1 MTTHVR
7 VCVECGEEYQP
18 VVTRCAD
25 CGGELEDRQLDDRG
39 NPIVDEDAAEDDGG
53 PASPEPAAA
62 RRVIF
67 VTPKAAE
74 LVPLADALREA
85 GLEYHLAEQPPQA
98 EGAATRYALLVGES
112 DAAPALQA
120 VAHLLTDEDGTP
132 EDLHAVETRFDPGR
146 GYVECPACGAS
157 QTPGAAECAECGLTL
172 GATEEGAAVC
182 ARCSAPLPAPD
193 ATCAACGSSRLG

>member
-1 MTTHVR
+1 MTMHVR
-7 VCVECGEEYQP
+7 VCVDCGEEYEP

-25 CGGELEDRQLDDRG
+25 CGGQLEDRQLDDEG
-39 NPIVDEDAAEDDGG
+39 NPIVAEAAVTQARTMIAEP
-53 PASPEPAAA
+53 PAD

-85 GLEYHLAEQPPQA
+85 GIEYHLAEQPPSV
-98 EGAATRYALLVGES
+98 EGAATRYALLVAE
-112 DAAPALQA
+112 DAATPALQA
-120 VAHLLTDEDGTP
+120 VAHLLSDEDGSP

-146 GYVECPACGAS
+146 GYVACPACGAE
-157 QTPGAAECAECGLTL
+157 QPPGAAECAECGLTL
-172 GATEEGAAVC
+172 GASEEGAAVC

-193 ATCAACGSSRLG
+193 ATCAACGSSRVG